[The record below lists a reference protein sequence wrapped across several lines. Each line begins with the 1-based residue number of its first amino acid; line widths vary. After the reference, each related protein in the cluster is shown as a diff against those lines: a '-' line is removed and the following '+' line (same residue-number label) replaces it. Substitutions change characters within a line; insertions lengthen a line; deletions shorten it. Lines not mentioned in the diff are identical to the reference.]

1 MRCAGECALATPVTV
16 HHTHV
21 RERRMDMRGEDKPA
35 AKSGPSGNVEVVKRM
50 DVLAWHFSAKEI
62 ERLVKLQMRYQ
73 TRPGGLDG
81 LDVPITIFRL
91 RFARWLF
98 EHGQI
103 GEDLEADSQESDWPR
118 PYSSPSVDAQA
129 VPLKHMP
136 RQPWDPHFGYRSS
149 HREHDASGYSPLLA
163 VMSRLRSRLTRLSIT
178 LRKSEWPGR

>member
-50 DVLAWHFSAKEI
+50 DVLTWHFSAKEI

-98 EHGQI
+98 EHGQ
-103 GEDLEADSQESDWPR
+103 
-118 PYSSPSVDAQA
+118 
-129 VPLKHMP
+129 
-136 RQPWDPHFGYRSS
+136 
-149 HREHDASGYSPLLA
+149 
-163 VMSRLRSRLTRLSIT
+163 
-178 LRKSEWPGR
+178 